1 MKISTNQVFLLHW
14 KLTSP
19 QRTLREFFPPK
30 MYVKGSYFWISVVKK
45 HFSKQFYRKNIFYY
59 AKGIKLNDK
68 IIKIKNLSKLFK
80 FIVQFNS
87 FCIIKNICTNKVL
100 WKDASIMQELKN
112 QISSCTFPMKAIPS
126 VFDEIKL
133 TVYENG
139 KRLIITHF
147 YTSCR
152 LETLLLLMKIVKN
165 D

>member
-1 MKISTNQVFLLHW
+1 
-14 KLTSP
+14 
-19 QRTLREFFPPK
+19 
-30 MYVKGSYFWISVVKK
+30 
-45 HFSKQFYRKNIFYY
+45 
-59 AKGIKLNDK
+59 
-68 IIKIKNLSKLFK
+68 
-80 FIVQFNS
+80 
-87 FCIIKNICTNKVL
+87 
-100 WKDASIMQELKN
+100 MQELKN